1 MTARRTGPAR
11 GAIYA
16 KLHIA
21 RKELA
26 LPDEAYRDI
35 LHRITGKSSAKDATT
50 PALEEVLAHFRTLGW
65 KPKKGS
71 LSSSDKPHVRMIYA
85 IWKDMAP
92 MLDSGGTREALRAYV
107 QRQTVSTTHPKG
119 ISAPEFLDGSQ
130 AHCVIEGLKCWH
142 ARLKN
147 GKKDQ

>member
-1 MTARRTGPAR
+1 MPRTDPQR

-21 RKELA
+21 RKELH
-26 LPDEAYRDI
+26 LTDETYRDI

-50 PALEEVLAHFRTLGW
+50 PALERVLAHFRTLGW

-71 LSSSDKPHVRMIYA
+71 LSSSDRPYVRMIYA

-92 MLDSGGTREALRAYV
+92 LLASGGTREALRAYV
-107 QRQTVSTTHPKG
+107 QRQTVTPDRPGG
-119 ISAPEFLDGSQ
+119 ISAPEFLDGMQ
-130 AHCVIEGLKCWH
+130 GRKVIEGLKRWK
-142 ARLKN
+142 ARLERSVK
-147 GKKDQ
+147 